1 MTNID
6 KTKYEI
12 IKFEDGD
19 FNLNVN
25 ISPNEE
31 TVWLSLDDMG
41 MLFERDRSVIGKHV
55 KNILKEE
62 TFDFQ
67 VWAKFARTG
76 NDGKIYY
83 VDYYNL
89 DVIISVG
96 YRVKSQRGVLFR
108 RWANKILKQYLFY
121 GHAINETRCLA
132 HSDNILKLNNSIEKI
147 KNNLTERMD
156 NFELRLDSITS
167 TTYFKDKIFYDGQ
180 LYEGYSFIKHLFKKA
195 INRIIIID
203 SYLDYSVLEMMM
215 DININIDISIYIAS
229 HTPLT
234 NREISLFQAN
244 HSLNVIRTNCYHD
257 RFIII
262 DDELYNIGSSIKDI
276 GKKISHISKLD
287 FININ
292 ELLNRY

>member
-108 RWANKILKQYLFY
+108 RWANKILKQYLLS
-121 GHAINETRCLA
+121 GQVINETRCLA
-132 HSDNILKLNNSIEKI
+132 HSDNIIKMNNIIESM
-147 KNNLTERMD
+147 NTRMD

-167 TTYFKDKIFYDGQ
+167 TTYFEDKIFYDGQ
-180 LYEGYSFIKHLFKKA
+180 LYEGYSFIKNLFKKA
-195 INRIIIID
+195 TNRIIIID

-215 DININIDISIYIAS
+215 DINVDISIYIAS
-229 HTPLT
+229 HTPLS
-234 NREISLFQAN
+234 NREISLFQASHN
-244 HSLNVIRTNCYHD
+244 LNVIRTNSYHD

-262 DDELYNIGSSIKDI
+262 DSELYNIGSSIKDI
-276 GKKISHISKLD
+276 GKKISHISKLES
-287 FININ
+287 ICIN
-292 ELLNRY
+292 ELLNRYI

>member
-19 FNLNVN
+19 FSLDVNV
-25 ISPNEE
+25 SPNEE

-108 RWANKILKQYLFY
+108 RWANKILKQYLLS
-121 GHAINETRCLA
+121 GQVINETRCLA
-132 HSDNILKLNNSIEKI
+132 HSDNIIKMNNIIESM
-147 KNNLTERMD
+147 NTRMD

-180 LYEGYSFIKHLFKKA
+180 LYEGYSFIKNLFKKA
-195 INRIIIID
+195 TNRIIIID

-215 DININIDISIYIAS
+215 DINIDISIYIAS
-229 HTPLT
+229 HTPLS

-244 HSLNVIRTNCYHD
+244 HTLNVIRTNSYHD

-262 DDELYNIGSSIKDI
+262 DSELYNIGSSIKDI
-276 GKKISHISKLD
+276 GKKISHISKLES
-287 FININ
+287 ICIE
-292 ELLNRY
+292 ELLNRYI